1 MIEESRFCTN
11 DMKKKKCFDKGIVM
25 TKEDDE
31 DFEYSSK
38 CCICDDVYVDGDV
51 KVILSYQSKI

>member
-11 DMKKKKCFDKGIVM
+11 DMKKKKKCFNRGIVM

-31 DFEYSSK
+31 DFEF
-38 CCICDDVYVDGDV
+38 
-51 KVILSYQSKI
+51 LF

>member
-11 DMKKKKCFDKGIVM
+11 AMKKKKCFNKEIVM

-31 DFEYSSK
+31 DFEYSFK
-38 CCICDDVYVDGDV
+38 CCICDNVYVNGDV